1 MKQFLIIAINIFI
14 CSTAFGQDS
23 IPLPNQSTK
32 VVKQFQPKIENAKPV
47 YISPK
52 KRIEENLP
60 NLNLSYNTP
69 AQVFTIAYPDP
80 VIKPLV
86 FEEEE
91 DAKNLRDGYVKLGYG
106 NNRSP
111 LIESQFHY
119 DIQDWLQTG
128 LSIRHYS
135 AQDSTADVFR
145 SYSRTLGEFYA
156 TYFLTDQTKVT
167 ADIHYQNDNR
177 NLCCSGIKEFD
188 LQPSIQLDN
197 YGFGLRID
205 HNSFSV
211 KGFSTKHNL
220 EANRVNSKL
229 NEESEYHFGYSST
242 TNKTLGDKLLFNL
255 PLGFDYYTS
264 DIWTEDPYQIQGRP
278 NLFYKT
284 VKFSVR
290 AGAFL
295 ASNDSLFVRPHVEIS
310 YLLPWHDLEAVGS
323 YEANSSINSLHRFYS
338 EMPYFNYLGD
348 EQTSFAVEEIG
359 RLGVRY
365 KTKKANIY
373 LGGLYGQF
381 NNQVLYNYEELGQ
394 HSFGI
399 YDYDGFGME
408 LNGSYKF
415 DKILSIHT
423 NLFFHDF
430 TPDFGD
436 LVESDVKRYY
446 IPQLEADLRLEQ
458 LFFEKLKVYE
468 TLRYLSTRDVNI
480 KDDIGYSLTQID
492 SYVDLGIGLE
502 YLHKNFIGIFAEA
515 NNLLNNSYEHFYL
528 DNSFKLNYHLGIKF
542 LF

>member
-1 MKQFLIIAINIFI
+1 ML
-14 CSTAFGQDS
+14 GQDS
-23 IPLPNQSTK
+23 IPLPNQALE

-52 KRIEENLP
+52 KRIEESFP
-60 NLNLSYNTP
+60 SLNLSYNIP
-69 AQVFTIAYPDP
+69 QQIFTIPYPDP

-91 DAKNLRDGYVKLGYG
+91 DSKNLRDGYVKLGYG
-106 NNRSP
+106 NNQSP

-145 SYSRTLGEFYA
+145 SFSKTLAEFYA
-156 TYFLTDQTKVT
+156 TYFMTDQTKLT

-177 NLCCSGIKEFD
+177 NYCCSGIKEFD
-188 LQPSIQLDN
+188 FQPTTQLDN
-197 YGFGLRID
+197 YGFALRID

-220 EANRVNSKL
+220 EANRVNSRF
-229 NEESEYHFGYSST
+229 NEESEYHFGYSSNS
-242 TNKTLGDKLLFNL
+242 NKTIGDKLLINL

-264 DIWTEDPYQIQGRP
+264 DLWTDDPYQIQGRP
-278 NLFYKT
+278 NLFYKAE
-284 VKFSVR
+284 KFSVR

-295 ASNDSLFVRPHVEIS
+295 ASNDSLFVRPHAEIS
-310 YLLPWHDLEAVGS
+310 YLLPWYNLEAIGS
-323 YEANSSINSLHRFYS
+323 YEANSYVNSLHRFYT
-338 EMPYFNYLGD
+338 EMPYFNYLGE
-348 EQTSFAVEEIG
+348 EQTSFAAEEIG

-365 KTKKANIY
+365 KTKNANVY
-373 LGGLYGQF
+373 LGGLYGKF
-381 NNQVLYNYEELGQ
+381 TNQVLYNYEELGQ
-394 HSFGI
+394 HSFEI
-399 YDYDGFGME
+399 YDYSGFGME

-415 DKILSIHT
+415 DKFLSIHT
-423 NLFFHDF
+423 QLLFQNF

-436 LVESDVKRYY
+436 VIGSRSDLFY

-458 LFFEKLKVYE
+458 LFFEKLKLYE
-468 TLRYLSTRDVNI
+468 TLRFVSSRDVNVRN
-480 KDDIGYSLTQID
+480 DLGYSVSTID
-492 SYVDLGIGLE
+492 SYLDLGAGIE

-515 NNLLNNSYEHFYL
+515 NNLLDNSYQHFYL